1 MAEADVVQQCRRLE
15 ARDMAAE
22 LGGFF
27 VRAQDDRHGVP
38 TDRRP
43 DLMLD
48 LAVARGFFFLPR
60 GDSVAIGSGGEERRH
75 RVGAQRFVAQLAQQI
90 PGPLGPDVCNDGFQ
104 RVDPFLGFARVVVL
118 HRSHG
123 CLLAAWFGV
132 TFAKART
139 MRARFNRTAI
149 PGRGIVLRDAG
160 SSAG

>member
-1 MAEADVVQQCRRLE
+1 LGHQPRMRIRGYALAFAFLAEILELLIGEASFAVGAAIDDRGYMALYINQVAAMIVRRAPPEMAEADVVQQCRRLE

-60 GDSVAIGSGGEERRH
+60 GNSVAIGSAGEERRA
-75 RVGAQRFVAQLAQQI
+75 RVGA
-90 PGPLGPDVCNDGFQ
+90 
-104 RVDPFLGFARVVVL
+104 
-118 HRSHG
+118 
-123 CLLAAWFGV
+123 
-132 TFAKART
+132 
-139 MRARFNRTAI
+139 
-149 PGRGIVLRDAG
+149 
-160 SSAG
+160 

>member
-60 GDSVAIGSGGEERRH
+60 GYSVAIGSGGEERRD
-75 RVGAQRFVAQLAQQI
+75 RVGAQRFVAQLAEQI
-90 PGPLGPDVCNDGFQ
+90 PATLPPT
-104 RVDPFLGFARVVVL
+104 
-118 HRSHG
+118 G
-123 CLLAAWFGV
+123 CE
-132 TFAKART
+132 
-139 MRARFNRTAI
+139 
-149 PGRGIVLRDAG
+149 DAFRPH
-160 SSAG
+160 